1 MINPLNI
8 HTDGSCLGNP
18 GPGGFAA
25 IIEIPSTCLT
35 VSGGDPQTTNNR
47 MELMAVIEALRTVSA
62 IPDLDET
69 PIRIHSDSKYV
80 VNAFNENWIS
90 GWLMRGWQNSKKQP
104 VANRDL
110 WEQLLTLVNKRQ
122 IEYVWVKGHSG
133 DPMNEACDRLAVEQA
148 EFARSQA
155 GPWTSAGNPATAT
168 RNPSEMTAASRQA
181 EPAAPVPADRGPDY
195 HAGHADGYSEGRQL
209 GYEAGYEACRQE
221 LDKFPDN
228 LESGAPPKFADDSNG
243 FHECRRQFLE
253 FHARMGSNTE
263 LPF

>member
-1 MINPLNI
+1 
-8 HTDGSCLGNP
+8 
-18 GPGGFAA
+18 
-25 IIEIPSTCLT
+25 
-35 VSGGDPQTTNNR
+35 

-90 GWLMRGWQNSKKQP
+90 GWLMRGWQNSRKQP

-168 RNPSEMTAASRQA
+168 RNPSEMTASASRQA

-221 LDKFPDN
+221 LDKFPGQPGIRSPAQIRR
-228 LESGAPPKFADDSNG
+228 LLQRISRMPPAIPGVPCPHGLK
-243 FHECRRQFLE
+243 RRTALLT
-253 FHARMGSNTE
+253 HSTSPRSR
-263 LPF
+263 